1 MDELEL
7 GRKVTAFTSQ
17 PGNQATLRGGDA
29 GAWIGEMAFLD
40 WYWNKGKRSES
51 NDDCLPAATALPSES
66 LRTTELS
73 QATAKPRT
81 TDRGAKV
88 AIHTI
93 FAKTDCELM
102 QWRHED
108 LNELMGKSVDLQSAL
123 VRSMT
128 AAIVGKVVNL
138 TVSRSSQLRL
148 GSLLQNVLGAFGNNN
163 NKS

>member
-1 MDELEL
+1 MWE
-7 GRKVTAFTSQ
+7 G
-17 PGNQATLRGGDA
+17 
-29 GAWIGEMAFLD
+29 WIGWVDIHLL
-40 WYWNKGKRSES
+40 YSNHPPRSPLAS
-51 NDDCLPAATALPSES
+51 
-66 LRTTELS
+66 
-73 QATAKPRT
+73 
-81 TDRGAKV
+81 V
-88 AIHTI
+88 ANAIDTI